1 MAANYKTVEKIVK
14 IFCDEVGSQEQVIV
28 IVRRL
33 LRETVPSGNHSYDA
47 TIERLNAAVHG

>member
-14 IFCDEVGSQEQVIV
+14 ILCDEVGSQEQVIV